1 MEVIDF
7 ISNKFYEYEK
17 DREKKEEKIKT
28 LEDYL
33 IKMTKRVDSLSGQV
47 DKQEQYSRRKTF
59 LKIGMKKQMN
69 CVLLR

>member
-1 MEVIDF
+1 M
-7 ISNKFYEYEK
+7 
-17 DREKKEEKIKT
+17 
-28 LEDYL
+28 EDYL